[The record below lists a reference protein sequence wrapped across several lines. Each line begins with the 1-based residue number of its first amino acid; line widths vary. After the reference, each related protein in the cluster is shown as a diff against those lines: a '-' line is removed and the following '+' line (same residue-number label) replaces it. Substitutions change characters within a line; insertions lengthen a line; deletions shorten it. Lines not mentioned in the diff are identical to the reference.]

1 MEPAISLAN
10 RAGRRLPK
18 VLYDGL
24 IGELKS
30 EHVLPEGPINI
41 RTFGGDHVMHRDF
54 TLFRDNKCLFYGVYD
69 RDAMTM
75 MIQYAQSIT
84 IPSISKDP
92 INMHNVLTRAVKLLE
107 LRKVT
112 LPYGLWWKEEHP
124 RDMRD
129 LPEQVNYKDLRGK
142 GKGKDGKDG
151 KGQRAAGDWDR
162 KWDRGPDGR
171 GNGGRGSRAK
181 GKGDRRF

>member
-1 MEPAISLAN
+1 M
-10 RAGRRLPK
+10 
-18 VLYDGL
+18 
-24 IGELKS
+24 
-30 EHVLPEGPINI
+30 
-41 RTFGGDHVMHRDF
+41 F
-54 TLFRDNKCLFYGVYD
+54 
-69 RDAMTM
+69 
-75 MIQYAQSIT
+75 
-84 IPSISKDP
+84 
-92 INMHNVLTRAVKLLE
+92 NVLTRAVKLLE

-142 GKGKDGKDG
+142 GKCKHGKDG
-151 KGQRAAGDWDR
+151 KGQYEAGDGDR

-181 GKGDRRF
+181 GKGGRRF